1 MPDAGTQLDLSSDEV
16 DRIIGFLVY
25 GRVSA
30 PVGFIG
36 LEEGLGRRKRSGRGP
51 EPESAGQFDSV
62 MDLKEAHLRP
72 EHSILCFIMVPP
84 L

>member
-16 DRIIGFLVY
+16 DRIIGFLGY

-36 LEEGLGRRKRSGRGP
+36 LEEGLGRRN
-51 EPESAGQFDSV
+51 
-62 MDLKEAHLRP
+62 DLDA
-72 EHSILCFIMVPP
+72 VPN
-84 L
+84 LKARASLTLSWT